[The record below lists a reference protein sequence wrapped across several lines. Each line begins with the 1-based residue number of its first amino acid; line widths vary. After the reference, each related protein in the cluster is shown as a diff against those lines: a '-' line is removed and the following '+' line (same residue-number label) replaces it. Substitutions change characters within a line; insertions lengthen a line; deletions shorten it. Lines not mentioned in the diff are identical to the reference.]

1 MDFNV
6 QGANTMSQRKSF
18 CLTLL
23 VAILTFLSACTL
35 VDQPSED
42 PLDGTSWVL
51 FAYGKTKPIDG
62 TRITAEFMDG
72 EIRGSAGCNSYFGSY
87 KIDGNSIEMSE
98 IGATLMA
105 CMEPEGIMEQEQFIM
120 SFLSDAQEYRLD
132 DGQLQ
137 IYRLDGEALVFI
149 SNQ

>member
-1 MDFNV
+1 
-6 QGANTMSQRKSF
+6 MSQRKVF
-18 CLTLL
+18 GLTLL
-23 VAILTFLSACTL
+23 AVILLTSSGCSLADLAS
-35 VDQPSED
+35 DD

-51 FAYGKTKPIDG
+51 TAYGKSKPIDG
-62 TRITAEFMDG
+62 TRITAEFEGG

-87 KIDGNSIEMSE
+87 KIKGNAIEMSE
-98 IGATLMA
+98 IGSTLMA
-105 CMEPEGIMEQEQFIM
+105 CMEPEGIMDQEQLFT

-137 IYRLDGEALVFI
+137 IFRSDGEALTFV

>member
-1 MDFNV
+1 
-6 QGANTMSQRKSF
+6 MSPRKVF
-18 CLTLL
+18 GLTLL

-35 VDQPSED
+35 IDQASDD
-42 PLDGTSWVL
+42 PLNGTSWVL
-51 FAYGKTKPIDG
+51 FAYRKTKPIDG
-62 TRITAEFMDG
+62 TRITAEFKDG

-98 IGATLMA
+98 IGSTLMA
-105 CMEPEGIMEQEQFIM
+105 CLEPEGIMDQEQLFT

-137 IYRLDGEALVFI
+137 IFRSDGEALAFI
-149 SNQ
+149 SSQ